1 MSIAQ
6 TTVLSR
12 HVCVSLKL
20 FFFLVY
26 NLRNHDGIFEDPQS
40 IDSVSQGCKHP
51 LETKTSD
58 TKWNDEEGKHD
69 CSNVQPVAPITK
81 IPL

>member
-1 MSIAQ
+1 M
-6 TTVLSR
+6 SR
-12 HVCVSLKL
+12 HLCVSLKL
-20 FFFLVY
+20 FFFLEY
-26 NLRNHDGIFEDPQS
+26 NLRNHDSIFEDPQS

-51 LETKTSD
+51 LETKTSN